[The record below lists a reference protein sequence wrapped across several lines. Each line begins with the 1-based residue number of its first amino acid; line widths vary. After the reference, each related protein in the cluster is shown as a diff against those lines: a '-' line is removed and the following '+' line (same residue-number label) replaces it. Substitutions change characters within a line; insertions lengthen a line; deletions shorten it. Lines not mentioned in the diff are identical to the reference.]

1 MRPLD
6 ARRLAEV
13 LCTVTNEASLLV
25 MRESDSREGHRPD
38 VTLARPSDRAAVRR
52 LRAASS
58 MLGPMRTLVPSLGDF
73 SARLE
78 DLRAALADHA
88 HVQVRVAAER
98 LLATLPAGPIG

>member
-25 MRESDSREGHRPD
+25 MRVSEAGSLEGPHS
-38 VTLARPSDRAAVRR
+38 VAHLDRAALRM

-58 MLGPMRTLVPSLGDF
+58 MLGPMPPLVPSLGDF
-73 SARLE
+73 LARLDE
-78 DLRAALADHA
+78 LRAALADRERA
-88 HVQVRVAAER
+88 QVRAAAER
-98 LLATLPAGPIG
+98 LLATPIA